1 MPADV
6 PEPIAPAPKPS
17 SPLAEKPPPLLAALR
32 SPPVTEK
39 PAAQEDKDASTEASP
54 LKVQP
59 PVEAQPQKKPETAS
73 PVTPITPS
81 EDAGKDQT
89 KLGNIIKG
97 LAKPTAADT
106 IRKAAK
112 AAAAFKPRAG
122 GGAEK
127 FFIAKDTKASDEPDG
142 INAVFVPQ
150 RQPPKEEKKVEDEP
164 QPKPNRAS
172 QDKLSIDVEVVPSVK
187 VSSPLSPPT
196 VPAESIDE
204 RARSPSPTPEKLAAK
219 AEPEAEVRRKKRRS
233 NQQVMNISKLGIDP
247 GILDGRGLE
256 FEVLLAEF
264 GWGSSELSTKNIE
277 SLESDIR
284 REIAR
289 VEAGSW
295 LSHLEQKDDRV
306 EAVEK
311 MLDRAIA
318 ECDELEGLLT
328 LYNVELGVSHA
339 FPRFLIILAILTSF
353 HRVSMMTLHSSKPRV
368 RVYRFKQLTKGCW
381 RMSSNSSLTRSP
393 LLRISWS
400 R

>member
-1 MPADV
+1 M
-6 PEPIAPAPKPS
+6 
-17 SPLAEKPPPLLAALR
+17 
-32 SPPVTEK
+32 
-39 PAAQEDKDASTEASP
+39 STEVSP

-81 EDAGKDQT
+81 ENAGKDQT
-89 KLGNIIKG
+89 KLGNIVKG
-97 LAKPTAADT
+97 LAKPTTADT
-106 IRKAAK
+106 LFKAAK
-112 AAAAFKPRAG
+112 AVTAFKPRAG

-127 FFIAKDTKASDEPDG
+127 FFNKDTKASDGADG

-196 VPAESIDE
+196 VPTATIDE
-204 RARSPSPTPEKLAAK
+204 RSRSPSPTPEKLATK

-339 FPRFLIILAILTSF
+339 SPPFRIILAILTCF

-381 RMSSNSSLTRSP
+381 RMSSSSSLTRSP
-393 LLRISWS
+393 SLQISWS